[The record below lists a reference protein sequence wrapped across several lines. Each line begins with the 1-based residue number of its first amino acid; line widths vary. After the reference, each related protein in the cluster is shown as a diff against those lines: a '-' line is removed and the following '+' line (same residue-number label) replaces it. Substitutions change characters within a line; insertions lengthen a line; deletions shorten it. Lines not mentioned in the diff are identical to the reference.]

1 MTEIYHPTGATLIKL
16 VSELSAMSSSV
27 KDAIEGLF
35 TTRQAQSY
43 IWADAIERSTETGMT
58 PGSTGVQ
65 LDTGGIYTYLNSEW
79 LLTGGTVPT
88 FSVYAGSA
96 QSFSSAA
103 FTTVSSAW
111 GTPTINNG
119 FSAWSGGVLTARGAG
134 MYLLTANILYEGT
147 ITTGRRFLWIA
158 SGAITATSDTDFYGR
173 DELAP
178 QDGQGTNLKIS
189 VFAPIPA
196 GGTIRVTAMQDS
208 GSSIPIVS
216 TALKATRF
224 GARYLGP
231 LI

>member
-1 MTEIYHPTGATLIKL
+1 MTTWHPDGSKVVAL
-16 VSELSAMSSSV
+16 VSDLAAMASSV
-27 KDAIEGLF
+27 DDELEGLF

-43 IWADAIERSTETGMT
+43 IWADAIARSIETGMT
-58 PGSTGVQ
+58 PGSTGTQ
-65 LDTGGIYTYLNSEW
+65 LDTGGVYTYLNGQW
-79 LLTGGTVPT
+79 LLTGGTLPT
-88 FSVYAGSA
+88 FSVYASSA
-96 QSFSSAA
+96 QSFSSAE

-119 FSAWSGGVLTARGAG
+119 FSAWSDGVLTASEAG

-147 ITTGRRFLWIA
+147 VTTGRRFLWIA
-158 SGAITATSDTDFYGR
+158 SGAITATSDPDFYGR
-173 DELAP
+173 DELGP
-178 QDGQGTNLKIS
+178 QNSQGTNLKIS

-208 GSSIPIVS
+208 GSSIPIVD